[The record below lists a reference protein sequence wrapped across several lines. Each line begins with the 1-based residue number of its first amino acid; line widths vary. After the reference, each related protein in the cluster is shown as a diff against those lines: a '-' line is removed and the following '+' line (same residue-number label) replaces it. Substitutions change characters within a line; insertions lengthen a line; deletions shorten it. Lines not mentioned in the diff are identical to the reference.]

1 MTETLHIKNTGPI
14 KEVNLKIKKVTI
26 FIGKNGTVYINKDLS
41 KLREV
46 FNFSNPKELGI
57 SIGKNCYKYRL
68 KNSDNQKGKSGGY
81 RVIYFYISGDTI
93 TLISIY
99 SKSELENIE
108 DSDII
113 ERLKE
118 IF

>member
-1 MTETLHIKNTGPI
+1 MNYNISYIPSFQKD
-14 KEVNLKIKKVTI
+14 LKKLSKKYRSIKKD
-26 FIGKNGTVYINKDLS
+26 YERLLS
-41 KLREV
+41 ILSE
-46 FNFSNPKELGI
+46 SNPKELGI

-99 SKSELENIE
+99 SKSEIENIE
-108 DSDII
+108 DNDVID
-113 ERLKE
+113 RLKE
-118 IF
+118 IC